1 MTNAIDPGTRRRKAR
16 AGQLRVRTV
25 PPGLVLIGG
34 GPAPNS
40 EPTAAA
46 DLIALAQAARRQAA
60 DREPPDRA

>member
-1 MTNAIDPGTRRRKAR
+1 MTNVIDPGTTRRKAR
-16 AGQLRVRTV
+16 AGRLRVRTD
-25 PPGLVLIGG
+25 PPGLLLLGRG
-34 GPAPNS
+34 LASNG

>member
-1 MTNAIDPGTRRRKAR
+1 MTNAIDPGTTRRKAR
-16 AGQLRVRTV
+16 AERLRVRTV
-25 PPGLVLIGG
+25 PPGLLLVGG
-34 GPAPNS
+34 GLTSNG